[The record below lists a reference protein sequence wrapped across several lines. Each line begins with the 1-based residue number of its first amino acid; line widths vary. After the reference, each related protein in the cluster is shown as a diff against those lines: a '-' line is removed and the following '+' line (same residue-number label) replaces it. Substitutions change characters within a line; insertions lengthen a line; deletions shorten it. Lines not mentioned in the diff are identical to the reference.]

1 MAVTGARGRLGRA
14 LLEALSLEGF
24 TPVPWSR
31 PDYDLDDPGS
41 ARRVVE
47 RDHPDIV
54 IHAAA
59 WTDVDGCAR
68 QPDLAKRR
76 NSDATADVAAACTQA
91 GARLV
96 VISTNEVFDGQR
108 GDGLGYGETDVPRPI
123 NAYGASKLA
132 GEVGAVAAYEEAGRP
147 QDVLVVRT
155 AWLFGPPGNDF
166 PAKIVAAADRLP
178 ADEPLKVVSDE
189 VGSPTYTIDLAQAIV
204 KLISTAGTSGVYHVV
219 NAGQAS
225 RFELAARVLAGRR
238 PGRAIVPIS
247 RAQFDR
253 PSAPPAWA
261 VLRST
266 RSFPANGALRPWSD
280 AIDAY
285 LPSLG

>member
-1 MAVTGARGRLGRA
+1 
-14 LLEALSLEGF
+14 
-24 TPVPWSR
+24 
-31 PDYDLDDPGS
+31 
-41 ARRVVE
+41 
-47 RDHPDIV
+47 
-54 IHAAA
+54 
-59 WTDVDGCAR
+59 
-68 QPDLAKRR
+68 
-76 NSDATADVAAACTQA
+76 
-91 GARLV
+91 

-132 GEVGAVAAYEEAGRP
+132 GEVGALAAFEMTGRP
-147 QDVLVVRT
+147 QDVLIVRT

-178 ADEPLKVVSDE
+178 ADEPLKVVIDE

-204 KLISTAGTSGVYHVV
+204 TLISTAGTSGVYHMV

-266 RSFPANGALRPWSD
+266 RSLPANGALRPWSD

>member
-1 MAVTGARGRLGRA
+1 MAPSAPVSRSSSRRTGSANGGCRRERVNIGGSVAVTGARGRLGRA

-108 GDGLGYGETDVPRPI
+108 GDGLGYGEDDVPRPI

-147 QDVLVVRT
+147 QDVLIVRT

-178 ADEPLKVVSDE
+178 ADEPLKVVIDE

-204 KLISTAGTSGVYHVV
+204 KIISTAGTSGVYHVV

-225 RFELAARVLAGRR
+225 RFELAA
-238 PGRAIVPIS
+238 
-247 RAQFDR
+247 
-253 PSAPPAWA
+253 
-261 VLRST
+261 
-266 RSFPANGALRPWSD
+266 
-280 AIDAY
+280 
-285 LPSLG
+285 